1 MPAPERAS
9 ASAGSSES
17 GSPVSFA
24 IVAGSPDS
32 ATSRPSF
39 RAGPSAGSHA
49 PPATAALDKGR
60 TARRIDRRRDAHRL
74 QGALVVQPQQV
85 GSGHNGEGGR
95 RSGGPFAF
103 GGGQPLIPR
112 AREHRAEEVLA
123 RERDV

>member
-32 ATSRPSF
+32 ATSRPSW
-39 RAGPSAGSHA
+39 RAGPSAGSQA

-60 TARRIDRRRDAHRL
+60 PAGRIDRRRDAHRL
-74 QGALVVQPQQV
+74 QGTVVVQPQQV
-85 GSGHNGEGGR
+85 SPGHDGEGGR
-95 RSGGPFAF
+95 RRGRPFAF
-103 GGGQPLIPR
+103 GGGQ
-112 AREHRAEEVLA
+112 
-123 RERDV
+123 